1 MSEDATQKFLQS
13 LPRIAPGETFWF
25 ACHPEVSCFNACCSD
40 LTMPLTPYD
49 VLRLCQG
56 LEMSSEQFF
65 EEFARVGCYE
75 DTGFPLLHLR
85 MEDAPGRPCPFVT
98 EQGCGVYAHRSSACR
113 TYPLGRA
120 ACRAESCSADDAAA
134 PAVSDQPSL
143 APSAAG
149 TEPLV
154 LEERYFLV
162 REDHCKGFAQART
175 WTVDTW
181 LADQGMEAYNRMND
195 RYMRLIARYKELAK
209 GAILSGKHAT
219 MALLCLYQQDR
230 FLEFITSVDLF
241 SRVAIT
247 GGYAGSTGQEAL
259 NAILND
265 PEQRL
270 CFAFDWLELVLFGA
284 ADNLAPAGGAP
295 RR

>member
-1 MSEDATQKFLQS
+1 MTEDATQKFLES
-13 LPRIAPGETFWF
+13 LPRIKPGESFWF
-25 ACHPEVSCFNACCSD
+25 ACHPGVSCFNACCSD

-56 LEMSSEQFF
+56 LAMGSEQFF

-85 MEDAPGRPCPFVT
+85 MEDSPGRPCPFVT
-98 EQGCGVYAHRSSACR
+98 ERGCGVYEHRSSACR

-120 ACRAESCSADDAAA
+120 ACRAGQAGGADNAAA
-134 PAVSDQPSL
+134 SGAGGTGS
-143 APSAAG
+143 AG
-149 TEPLV
+149 TAPVE

-162 REDHCKGFAQART
+162 REDHCKGFAQSRE
-175 WTVDTW
+175 WTTDTW
-181 LADQGMEAYNRMND
+181 LADQGLEQYNRMND
-195 RYMRLIARYKELAK
+195 RYMRLIARYKDVAK

-230 FLEFITSVDLF
+230 FLEFLQSVDMF
-241 SRVAIT
+241 SRVSVT
-247 GGYAGSTGQEAL
+247 GEYGGVSGREAARL
-259 NAILND
+259 ILGE

-270 CFAFDWLELVLFGA
+270 CFAFDWLELLLFGSSE
-284 ADNLAPAGGAP
+284 NLAPAGAGA
-295 RR
+295 